1 MTFCTPFLLG
11 TTAVWYSLLFYYELS
26 VLVQPLIIAGAVPTL
41 REFISFPMANGKVNL
56 AQRINR
62 YDDFGILILEDDNGD
77 RTDAIAR
84 ELHYGAEDINKRIFR
99 LWVKG
104 EGLQPVSWAT
114 LVSVLQ
120 DVGLKALARD
130 IEQVKF

>member
-1 MTFCTPFLLG
+1 MRYL
-11 TTAVWYSLLFYYELS
+11 
-26 VLVQPLIIAGAVPTL
+26 LVQTLTIIIIAGDYVPTL

-56 AQRINR
+56 AQRISR
-62 YDDFGILILEDDNGD
+62 YDEFGILLLEDDNGD

-84 ELHYGAEDINKRIFR
+84 ELHERADEINKRIFR

-120 DVGLKALARD
+120 DVGLNALSRD
-130 IEQVKF
+130 IQQIKCPML